1 MNDPTGIKRRY
12 RQFADMECKGY
23 SDIYYGL
30 ALAVS
35 EDDEV
40 VGFIAEMPMIQ
51 PNLLFASIQLL
62 TGPDSMPR
70 TGSEL
75 RAFVHRRGRELA
87 DVMRSRRTQTNE
99 VGRCA

>member
-23 SDIYYGL
+23 SDVYYGL

-40 VGFIAEMPMIQ
+40 VGFIAGMPVVQ
-51 PNLLFASIQLL
+51 PNLFLASVQLL
-62 TGPDSMPR
+62 TGPDRMPR

-75 RAFVHRRGRELA
+75 RAFLKQIGRASCRER
-87 DVMRSRRTQTNE
+87 V
-99 VGRCA
+99 